1 MKIRDVV
8 LCVLSLW
15 CGAFAASNKVAEY
28 CTVIVDDSTYRTQ
41 LVKDLNIPITKWE
54 YPDSIPCTHTP
65 CGARWK
71 FENDVQFP
79 YDIHCRDDGLMGLWG
94 GGEGGIATCVDCAHH
109 PIKIPRIDKI
119 SLYGA
124 SPSRG
129 ESGCCGRPENTFYM
143 RNARE
148 SLKPLYGLVYS
159 GKWTATL
166 NTDGNG
172 NFPPIVHRYGA
183 KLTGECSDTIP
194 SLDYCVNPKD
204 GSLHLE
210 ARYEVLPNLRFGEGE
225 NLTCEGAMEVEKSFV
240 LDFEKYGKK
249 TLAHVSETDTCHGTT
264 LVDTEIFMPI
274 PEFVDG
280 SFLKGV
286 PLKNFYGK
294 VISIDSKNKLICNH
308 DSIEKG
314 ATFRVRITGAC
325 GKFDIRPK
333 MDQNWMV
340 FEQTRELRFH
350 GEDIS
355 QWVRC
360 GENHVCLYECIE
372 VKDLLK

>member
-1 MKIRDVV
+1 MKLLRTIF
-8 LCVLSLW
+8 CVLGLL
-15 CGAFAASNKVAEY
+15 CGAFAASNDVAEY
-28 CTVIVDDSTYRTQ
+28 CAEIVNDSTYRPR
-41 LVKDLNIPITKWE
+41 LIKDLNIPITKWN
-54 YPDSIPCTHTP
+54 YPDSIPCVRTP
-65 CGARWK
+65 CRAHWEFK
-71 FENDVQFP
+71 NDVRFP
-79 YDIHCRDDGLMGLWG
+79 YDIYCRDDGLVSLQG
-94 GGEGGIATCVDCAHH
+94 GGCGGVATCVDCARF
-109 PIKIPRIDKI
+109 PIKIPRFAKI

-124 SPSRG
+124 NSSS
-129 ESGCCGRPENTFYM
+129 EECGCCDRPENIFYM

-148 SLKPLYGLVYS
+148 SLKPLYGQVYS
-159 GKWTATL
+159 GKWTANL
-166 NTDGNG
+166 NTNG
-172 NFPPIVHRYGA
+172 SADFLPINHSYGA
-183 KLTGECSDTIP
+183 KLVGECADTIP
-194 SLDYCVNPKD
+194 ALDYCVNPKD

-280 SFLKGV
+280 NFLKGV

-294 VISIDSKNKLICNH
+294 VISIDSKNKLICKH

-360 GENHVCLYECIE
+360 GENHICLYECIE